1 MQVAIRILSSP
12 EAQKTFENA
21 TTTFVQLASIH
32 SHKHSESS
40 GDRSKAY
47 SMLKKLA
54 MQVSSRNVAKIAVQV
69 KAGGHFDKVITMID
83 GMIALLRKEEQD
95 DIEHRDR
102 CQNSQN
108 ANKNEIADLNH
119 DIDKA
124 EASLERMENTKKDLE
139 EEIAKLEDDI
149 NGTKDDMAEL
159 LDFRNKEV
167 AEFRQALKDDSDAI
181 VLLKKAIVALSEYY
195 KRNKLPIPEFIQK
208 EDPEFSHDPDKAPE
222 LTFSSAESRKGET
235 GGILAILEMLMEDLE
250 KEMKEGRAD
259 DADAQ
264 EKYLKQNGALE
275 ESLAS
280 QEETLVNTETEL
292 ADLEEKMRN
301 YEKYK
306 DEKGADKD
314 AEEDA
319 KASLYTDCS
328 WVKTHF
334 ESRREKRKTEIQG
347 LVDAKAFLAGVA
359 AGEDPLPLE

>member
-1 MQVAIRILSSP
+1 
-12 EAQKTFENA
+12 
-21 TTTFVQLASIH
+21 
-32 SHKHSESS
+32 
-40 GDRSKAY
+40 
-47 SMLKKLA
+47 MLRKLA
-54 MQVSSRNVAKIAVQV
+54 MQVSSRNVAKLAVEV
-69 KAGGHFDKVITMID
+69 KTGGHFDKVITMID
-83 GMIALLRKEEQD
+83 TMIALLRKEEQS

-102 CQNSQN
+102 CENSQN

-124 EASLERMENTKKDLE
+124 EASLKRMENQKKELE
-139 EEIAKLEDDI
+139 EEIAKMESDI
-149 NGTKDDMAEL
+149 NATKGDMAEL

-167 AEFRQALKDDSDAI
+167 AEFRETLKTDSDAI

-195 KRNKLPIPEFIQK
+195 KRNDLPIPELLQRQ
-208 EDPEFSHDPDKAPE
+208 DPEYTHDPDKAPE
-222 LTFSSAESRKGET
+222 LKFKSADSRKGET
-235 GGILAILEMLMEDLE
+235 GGILAILEMLVEDLE

-264 EKYLKQNGALE
+264 DKYLKQNGALQD
-275 ESLAS
+275 SLDS
-280 QEETLVNTETEL
+280 QEETLINLETQL
-292 ADLEEKMRN
+292 ADLEEKMRS

-319 KASLYTDCS
+319 KKSLYSDCS

-334 ESRREKRKTEIQG
+334 ESRRDKRKTEIQG

>member
-1 MQVAIRILSSP
+1 
-12 EAQKTFENA
+12 
-21 TTTFVQLASIH
+21 
-32 SHKHSESS
+32 
-40 GDRSKAY
+40 
-47 SMLKKLA
+47 MLKKLA
-54 MQVSSRNVAKIAVQV
+54 TQVSSRSVAKIAIEV
-69 KAGGHFDKVITMID
+69 KAGGHFDKVITMCD

-95 DIEHRDR
+95 DISHRDR
-102 CQNSQN
+102 CQNSEN

-119 DIDKA
+119 DIDKT

-139 EEIAKLEDDI
+139 EEISRLESDI
-149 NGTKDDMAEL
+149 KSTKADMAEL

-208 EDPEFSHDPDKAPE
+208 EDPQYTHDEDKAPD
-222 LTFSSAESRKGET
+222 LTFTGAESRKSET
-235 GGILAILEMLMEDLE
+235 GGILAILEMLVEDLE

-264 EKYLKQNGALE
+264 DKYLKQNGALE
-275 ESLAS
+275 ETLAS
-280 QEETLVNTETEL
+280 QEETLENLETEK

-306 DEKGADKD
+306 DGKTADKD
-314 AEEDA
+314 AEEDT
-319 KASLYTDCS
+319 KSSLYTDCS

-359 AGEDPLPLE
+359 AGEDPLPI